1 MYLHTVQLKTE
12 LLYFTLI
19 KTFKFVFIIH
29 YQKQN
34 HKKGTSMF
42 RQMLCHSQLLNI
54 TINKI
59 CT

>member
-12 LLYFTLI
+12 LLYFTFI

-42 RQMLCHSQLLNI
+42 RQMSFTAVKHY
-54 TINKI
+54 NK
-59 CT
+59 